1 MSIPRERIGVFHQL
15 YGKGDSMLRDIFS
28 SKAVLAGF
36 TFFVVMVG
44 SSLLYMQHVKR
55 QVARELPILEG
66 AEKLQTQTPNTEAI
80 EVESVDK
87 DTDEYDW
94 QTDIDL
100 EMPAEEVWARQD
112 TDQNT
117 DQQPEP
123 TKNIKGNS
131 EQYPPKDWYKTED
144 TELYY
149 VYYQAQLIKQF
160 GDIKQVKTVVDTEYK
175 IAKDI
180 ELGLDEQIEYLE
192 AQNYLWPDQ
201 RTQASL
207 NYLIKIKY
215 RQSDDHSHDHP
226 HPH

>member
-1 MSIPRERIGVFHQL
+1 MGAAGYRSKYRRTTGRE
-15 YGKGDSMLRDIFS
+15 
-28 SKAVLAGF
+28 
-36 TFFVVMVG
+36 
-44 SSLLYMQHVKR
+44 
-55 QVARELPILEG
+55 
-66 AEKLQTQTPNTEAI
+66 
-80 EVESVDK
+80 
-87 DTDEYDW
+87 
-94 QTDIDL
+94 
-100 EMPAEEVWARQD
+100 
-112 TDQNT
+112 
-117 DQQPEP
+117 
-123 TKNIKGNS
+123 KNIKENS

-160 GDIKQVKTVVDTEYK
+160 GDIEQVKTIVDTEYK

-207 NYLIKIKY
+207 NHLIKIKY